1 MKARPAG
8 RRPKKAP
15 RPPKLFPAAIPEARF
30 QKAILRRV
38 YTSGDREF
46 LLGLYALGADGNRR
60 RKEELAEGE
69 ARRLAGLAKSIAANR
84 GVVQVPK
91 LIILAVVVAVVIAFN
106 LLFKNALLTRA
117 LVAGLEGIF
126 GARAEVAGLDFR
138 ALGGT
143 IAIDRITV
151 ADRDAPMR
159 NLFELGRTELSIDV
173 LRLLEGSVIV
183 RNLACRDVR
192 WGTER
197 ATSGAL
203 AKSTEAKADETAVEA
218 EPGQGILDKAKGLVQ
233 GFDITGLVDR
243 EMAALST
250 PKRIADANARL
261 GGTIDTWSSRVAKD
275 HADLERLAAQVEKIR
290 SYDLSSVK
298 TAVDAAELVDA
309 IAAAAPAVQA
319 LTKELA
325 AVGGDIAAETRR
337 IEAEQA
343 ALKSAIAADAAAL
356 GAKLDLA
363 SAGGWKNL
371 ASTLASRVIER
382 YLGSYARW
390 VIRAKDAAIALVE
403 RRIAGGKQKKPLGRA
418 GRTVVF
424 PGASQP
430 GFLLENASFS
440 VAERANLPRIEAS
453 LRDLTTDPDLVGRPT
468 DVSAAAAAGLRAL
481 SLEAIIDTR
490 TGEPDGTR
498 LDLAADNWNLGLS
511 EGLEALGI
519 DSLAGIASIRTGL
532 SLAAGG
538 LARGTGTVMV
548 RDIVIGVNAD
558 DDPFAA
564 AVADALRSVP
574 EALVDFTW
582 AGRAG
587 GLAEVTAR
595 TNLDDALS
603 KKIGEQARQ
612 LTADA
617 KRKLRGELD
626 ARLAP
631 ELAKNAELAGALA
644 GLQGSAAGD
653 LAAARSLGE
662 AIAKTRADLEKR
674 LRSALPLPKL
684 GF

>member
-1 MKARPAG
+1 MTERPTRAK
-8 RRPKKAP
+8 PKKAP
-15 RPPKLFPAAIPEARF
+15 RPPKLFPVAMPEARF

-69 ARRLAGLAKSIAANR
+69 AKRLAGLAKSIAANR

-91 LIILAVVVAVVIAFN
+91 LIVLAVVVAAVIAFN

-143 IAIDRITV
+143 IAIDRIAV

-173 LRLLEGSVIV
+173 FRLIEGSVIV
-183 RNLACRDVR
+183 RDLVCRDVR

-203 AKSTEAKADETAVEA
+203 AKTGEAKAGETAVDTEA
-218 EPGQGILDKAKGLVQ
+218 GEGILGTAKGLVQ

-243 EMAALST
+243 EMAALSS

-261 GGTIDTWSSRVAKD
+261 AGTIDAWRTRVEKD
-275 HADLERLAAQVEKIR
+275 HADLETLQAQVGKIQA
-290 SYDLSSVK
+290 YDLSSVK
-298 TAVDAAELVDA
+298 TAMDAAELVDA

-319 LTKELA
+319 LTKELT
-325 AVGGDIAAETRR
+325 AVGGDIAAETKRLA
-337 IEAEQA
+337 AEQA

-371 ASTLASRVIER
+371 ASTLASRVLEK
-382 YLGSYARW
+382 YLGSYATW
-390 VIRAKDAAIALVE
+390 AIRAKDAAIALVQ
-403 RRIAGGKQKKPLGRA
+403 RRNAGGKKQKPLARA

-440 VAERANLPRIEAS
+440 VSERENLPRIEAS
-453 LRDLTTDPDLVGRPT
+453 LRYLTTDPDLVGRPI
-468 DVSAAAAAGLRAL
+468 DVSAAAATGLRAL
-481 SLEAIIDTR
+481 SLEAMIDTR
-490 TGEPDGTR
+490 SGEPDGTR

-519 DSLAGIASIRTGL
+519 GSLAGIASIRTGL

-538 LARGTGTVMV
+538 LARGTGTVTV
-548 RDIVIGVNAD
+548 RDIVLGVNAG
-558 DDPFAA
+558 DDPIAA

-574 EALVDFTW
+574 EALVDFTY

-595 TNLDDALS
+595 TNLDDVLS
-603 KKIGEQARQ
+603 RKIGEQARQ

-617 KRKLRGELD
+617 KAKLREELD
-626 ARLAP
+626 VRLAP

-653 LAAARSLGE
+653 LATARSLGE
-662 AIAKTRADLEKR
+662 AIAKTRSDLEKR
-674 LRSALPLPKL
+674 LKSALPLPKL